1 MSPKDSSWGP
11 GRDAATEPHYL
22 YPPVE
27 QAEDLRG
34 VLRRHGCVVLDP
46 LHPRIARRYQ
56 LHSRGL
62 RTLDHCTCLGND
74 HPSPSI
80 PGWMADQPG
89 HVPRCTVLLKR
100 NLPSRAKLP
109 GAHVPGADELIA

>member
-1 MSPKDSSWGP
+1 MQPPSRTTCILPSNRRKICAVSFVVT
-11 GRDAATEPHYL
+11 AAWYSIL
-22 YPPVE
+22 YILGSLG
-27 QAEDLRG
+27 DTN
-34 VLRRHGCVVLDP
+34 
-46 LHPRIARRYQ
+46 